1 MDTEE
6 RTSVYRGMIC
16 AFALAIYNGEDWDK
30 QAVAAQ
36 LGMGD
41 PSLDYTFAGDPP
53 ETLTEDD
60 VFDALD
66 RIFER
71 AGI

>member
-1 MDTEE
+1 MDTEA

-36 LGMGD
+36 LGMGG
-41 PSLDYTFAGDPP
+41 PNVSSPGELP
-53 ETLTEDD
+53 ETLTDEA
-60 VFDALD
+60 VLAAID

-71 AGI
+71 ADI